1 MDRNEF
7 AQSIIWRK
15 FNGVNDSVGII
26 VNPRSGGDVRR
37 AVAAAGRST
46 VEEKV
51 SIVRRI
57 VLGAMAVGVENFFVN
72 YEPMQIVRRA
82 TETIRGIEIN
92 YVNDTMTFTEE
103 DSTIAARRLNELG
116 VPCAGVLGGDGTNRA
131 VVKGWQNIPVIPV
144 STGTNNAFPA
154 FIEPTVAGT
163 SLGLVATGAVSL
175 NDVSVVAK
183 LIHVSG
189 EDEISDIALIDAVA
203 VNDPYVGSL
212 ELFDPKTMNMAI
224 LTQAD
229 PAAIGFSSV
238 GGLLKPLTAIEDSA
252 LYIRFAPVGSGSD
265 MTKIKAPTAPGH
277 YDTIGVEKVT
287 SLSFGEEIPVT
298 GEVLLAFDGERKLR
312 VPRGKTVTLS
322 VRRDGPQVIDP
333 AKAMSHGRHVMI
345 DG

>member
-1 MDRNEF
+1 VKDC
-7 AQSIIWRK
+7 I
-15 FNGVNDSVGII
+15 GLI

-57 VLGAMAVGVENFFVN
+57 VLGAMAVGVTDFYVN

-82 TETIRGIEIN
+82 TETLRDIGIH
-92 YVNDTMTFTEE
+92 YVNDSMTFTEE
-103 DSTIAARRLNELG
+103 DSTFAARELRRRE
-116 VPCAGVLGGDGTNRA
+116 VPCVAVLGGDGTNRA
-131 VVKGWQNIPVIPV
+131 VVKGWQDIPVIPV

-163 SLGLVATGAVSL
+163 ALGLVATGSVSL
-175 NDVSVVAK
+175 NDVSVRAK
-183 LIHVSG
+183 LVHVTG
-189 EDEISDIALIDAVA
+189 GDNVSDLALVDAVA

-212 ELFDPKTMNMAI
+212 ELFDPQTMNMAI

-238 GGLLKPLTAIEDSA
+238 GGLLRPLTAIEENA
-252 LYIRFAPVGSGSD
+252 LFVKFAPIGSGRET
-265 MTKIKAPTAPGH
+265 MKIKAPTAPGH
-277 YDTIGVEKVT
+277 YDVIGIEEVKL
-287 SLSFGEEIPVT
+287 LSFGEEISLA

-312 VPRGKTVTLS
+312 VCDDETVRLS
-322 VRRDGPQVIDP
+322 VQRDGPRVIDP
-333 AKAMSHGRHVMI
+333 AVTMRLGRQSMI
-345 DG
+345 DN